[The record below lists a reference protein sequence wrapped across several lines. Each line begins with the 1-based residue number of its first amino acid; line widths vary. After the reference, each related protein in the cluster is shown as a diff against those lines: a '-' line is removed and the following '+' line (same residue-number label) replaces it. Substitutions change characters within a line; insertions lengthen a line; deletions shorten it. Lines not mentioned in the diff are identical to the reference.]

1 MPAPSLK
8 LRKPR
13 PKAKT
18 EAASKGAAAQS
29 MRLNRFIAS
38 SGVTSRRKAD
48 ELIVMGKVRV
58 NGKVVKELGVQ
69 VRPYQDQIVVDGAT
83 VSLRERHL
91 YILLNKPKD
100 YITTVKDEKD
110 RKTVMDLV
118 HSHERLYPVGR
129 LDRNTTGVL
138 LLTND
143 GDLTE
148 KLTHPRY
155 EIPRVYH
162 VYLDKPLARADAER
176 IASGGVNIGRGNVTS
191 AVELDLSTRDQRD
204 VMITLREGKYH
215 EVRRLFETHGYEVQK
230 LDRVSFAGI
239 THAGMKRGESRPLT
253 QREVKALKRFAGI
266 KSDDFGY

>member
-8 LRKPR
+8 VRKAAPK
-13 PKAKT
+13 PKAENAPT
-18 EAASKGAAAQS
+18 GGAAQT

-48 ELIVMGKVRV
+48 ELIVQGKVRV

-83 VSLRERHL
+83 ISLRERHL

-110 RKTVMDLV
+110 RRTVMDLV

-143 GDLTE
+143 GELTAR
-148 KLTHPRY
+148 LTHPRY
-155 EIPRVYH
+155 EIPRTYH
-162 VYLDKPLARADAER
+162 AYLDKPLSRAHAEK
-176 IASGGVNIGRGNVTS
+176 IAAGGVHIGGGDVTS
-191 AVELDLSTRDQRD
+191 KVELDLSTRDQRD

-215 EVRRLFETHGYEVQK
+215 EVRRLFEVHGYEVER
-230 LDRVSFAGI
+230 LDRIAFAGL
-239 THAGMKRGESRPLT
+239 THQGMKRGESRPLT
-253 QREVKALKRFAGI
+253 QKEVKALKRFAGVRG
-266 KSDDFGY
+266 DEFGV